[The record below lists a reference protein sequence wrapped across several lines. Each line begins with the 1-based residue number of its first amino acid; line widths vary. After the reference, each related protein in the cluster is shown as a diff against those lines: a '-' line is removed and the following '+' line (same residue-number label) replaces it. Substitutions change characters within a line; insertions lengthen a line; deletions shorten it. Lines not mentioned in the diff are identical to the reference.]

1 MDHDDTL
8 EMLELA
14 AVEPGGLDR
23 LMAGDTPQAA
33 AIAGHLAGCEA
44 CAGELERLRGAVPL
58 LRDVVRTSPPPELR
72 GRTLSFVRER
82 GVSRAIAPEQ
92 AAPAPAPLGAT
103 ALPTALP
110 TVMPATHDHGSRPTI
125 LPWMATIAAA
135 VIVSVVATSVI
146 VGGGIDTRIAEQ
158 QRAIAGLQAVSAATL
173 EITGA
178 ADAKRVA
185 LTAVD
190 GSATTGSLLFSPGST
205 RLVVVATGLIAPP
218 TGQEFRCWVLVDGSR
233 QPVGRMFFAGDLA
246 FWVGDTP
253 AVATL
258 PAGSTF
264 GVSLTQVGGPSV
276 DADPVIVGQ
285 L

>member
-44 CAGELERLRGAVPL
+44 CAGELEHLRRVVPL
-58 LRDVVRTSPPPELR
+58 LRDVVRTSPSPELR
-72 GRTLSFVRER
+72 GRALSFVRER
-82 GVSRAIAPEQ
+82 GVSRAISPEQ
-92 AAPAPAPLGAT
+92 AAPAPALLGAA
-103 ALPTALP
+103 ALPAIL
-110 TVMPATHDHGSRPTI
+110 PATHTHGSRPTI

-146 VGGGIDTRIAEQ
+146 VGGATDARIAEQ

-173 EITGA
+173 EITGT

-190 GSATTGSLLFSPGST
+190 GSATAGSLLFSPGST
-205 RLVVVATGLIAPP
+205 RLVVVATGLTAPP

-276 DADPVIVGQ
+276 DADPVLVGQ

>member
-44 CAGELERLRGAVPL
+44 CAGELERLRRAVPL
-58 LRDVVRTSPPPELR
+58 LRDVVRTSPSPELR
-72 GRTLSFVRER
+72 GRTLSFVRDR
-82 GVSRAIAPEQ
+82 GVPRVIAP
-92 AAPAPAPLGAT
+92 AS
-103 ALPTALP
+103 ALPAILP
-110 TVMPATHDHGSRPTI
+110 AAHTHGSRPTI

-135 VIVSVVATSVI
+135 VIVSMVATSLI
-146 VGGGIDTRIAEQ
+146 VGGGIDSRIAEQ

-173 EITGA
+173 EITAA

-205 RLVVVATGLIAPP
+205 RLVVVATGLTAPP
-218 TGQEFRCWVLVDGSR
+218 AGQEFRCWVLVDGAR
-233 QPVGRMFFAGDLA
+233 QSVGRMNFAGDLA

-258 PAGSTF
+258 PAGSIF
-264 GVSLTQVGGPSV
+264 GVSLTQVGGASV

>member
-1 MDHDDTL
+1 MDHDETL

-44 CAGELERLRGAVPL
+44 CAGELERLRRAVPL
-58 LRDVVRTSPPPELR
+58 LRDVVRTAPPAELR
-72 GRTLSFVRER
+72 GRTLAFVRVR
-82 GVSRAIAPEQ
+82 GVPRGVAPEH
-92 AAPAPAPLGAT
+92 AAPAPALPDAA
-103 ALPTALP
+103 ALPTILP
-110 TVMPATHDHGSRPTI
+110 AAHSHASRPTI

-135 VIVSVVATSVI
+135 VIVAVAATSVI
-146 VGGGIDTRIAEQ
+146 VGGRIDTQLAQQ
-158 QRAIAGLQAVSAATL
+158 QRAIAGLQAVTAATL
-173 EITGA
+173 EITA
-178 ADAKRVA
+178 AVDAKRVA

-190 GSATTGSLLFSPGST
+190 GSATAGSLLFSPGST
-205 RLVVVATGLIAPP
+205 RLVVVATGLTAPP
-218 TGQEFRCWVLVDGSR
+218 AGQEFRCWVLVDGAR
-233 QPVGRMFFAGDLA
+233 QSVGRMNFAGDLA
-246 FWVGDTP
+246 FWVGETP

-276 DADPVIVGQ
+276 DADPVLVGG